1 MVALAD
7 LSVELGADD
16 GAGMRLSIHQVA
28 ERFVALYWR
37 HAAPYGAGGS
47 GTSPGVLIQNEG
59 AQAAV
64 LSALAD
70 FRSVSGTASLAQ
82 ARDLPTYSGLVRK
95 VAATVSAQ
103 PLNYLQNFGGTTQE
117 FLYERDGRGFIRLKP
132 GVPYC
137 LRRFHPLVQQFARTH
152 WIDHIK
158 SNRRNRAILGD
169 GDDLEDFLF
178 GTSRHSLELIG
189 QGLKKIDGNACFYCG
204 QRMDEVD
211 VDHYIPFSIYGRDL
225 AHNFVLAHS
234 RCNRSKSDTL
244 AAKPHLERWLERLS
258 TRGADLVEVGL
269 TAGVSTDIEAAS
281 RVMRWAY
288 GNALAGGASAWLRPG
303 AYQSV
308 DSTYMD
314 MLLAP

>member
-1 MVALAD
+1 M
-7 LSVELGADD
+7 G
-16 GAGMRLSIHQVA
+16 
-28 ERFVALYWR
+28 
-37 HAAPYGAGGS
+37 
-47 GTSPGVLIQNEG
+47 
-59 AQAAV
+59 
-64 LSALAD
+64 
-70 FRSVSGTASLAQ
+70 
-82 ARDLPTYSGLVRK
+82 
-95 VAATVSAQ
+95 
-103 PLNYLQNFGGTTQE
+103 
-117 FLYERDGRGFIRLKP
+117 
-132 GVPYC
+132 
-137 LRRFHPLVQQFARTH
+137 
-152 WIDHIK
+152 
-158 SNRRNRAILGD
+158 

-225 AHNFVLAHS
+225 VHNFVLAHP